1 MATVRRRVNGLALCA
16 GVGGL
21 ELGVDAALE
30 VLGGR
35 LHTVGYVEWESYA
48 AAVLVARMA
57 DKALGR
63 APIWDDIRTFPGERY
78 RGKVDLISGG
88 FPCQPFSQAGTR
100 LGLDDPRWLWPAFA
114 KVVGEVGP
122 SVVFLENVRGVAK
135 GALEVVLGGL
145 AALGFDAEWDL
156 LAAGD
161 VGAPHKRERWW
172 LLAWRQDM
180 AHGDRPRRPEIGR
193 STPSDEAE
201 VGARAHGDHEPHRVR
216 EGMVNTS
223 SVDEREPD
231 HEERSESWA
240 RARQDLGRGSGTLG
254 FFPPG
259 PDDHDGWQEWIEA
272 GGPQPGLRG
281 DAHGVAARMD
291 RLHAIGNGVVPLV
304 AATAFV
310 RLARRAGLVLGP

>member
-1 MATVRRRVNGLALCA
+1 MNGLALCA

-21 ELGVDAALE
+21 ELGIDAALE

-35 LHTVGYVEWESYA
+35 LNTVGYVEWESYA

-63 APIWDDIRTFPGERY
+63 APVWDDLRTFPGESY
-78 RGKVDLISGG
+78 RGKVDLIAGG
-88 FPCQPFSQAGTR
+88 FPCQPFSSAGTQ

-114 KVVGEVGP
+114 KVVGDVEP
-122 SVVFLENVRGVAK
+122 SVVFLENVRGVTK
-135 GALEVVLGGL
+135 GALEVVLGDL
-145 AALGFDAEWDL
+145 ARLGFDAEWDL

-172 LLAWRQDM
+172 LLAWQQGLADSHEIGRNGGTGDKPQSDRREEPQNLGG
-180 AHGDRPRRPEIGR
+180 AVGYPDRPRRQGLR
-193 STPSDEAE
+193 
-201 VGARAHGDHEPHRVR
+201 R
-216 EGMVNTS
+216 
-223 SVDEREPD
+223 ERELGKD
-231 HEERSESWA
+231 QRSE
-240 RARQDLGRGSGTLG
+240 RVGGPG

-259 PDDHDGWQEWIEA
+259 PDDHDGWQRWIET
-272 GGPQPGLRG
+272 GGPEPALRG

-310 RLARRAGLVLGP
+310 RLARRAGLVLGPWVSDGTST

>member
-1 MATVRRRVNGLALCA
+1 MATVRRPVNGLALCA

-35 LHTVGYVEWESYA
+35 LNTVGYVEWESYA

-57 DKALGR
+57 DKTLGR
-63 APIWDDIRTFPGERY
+63 APIWDDLRTFPGERY

-88 FPCQPFSQAGTR
+88 FPCQPFSGAGKQ

-114 KVVGEVGP
+114 KVVGDVGP
-122 SVVFLENVRGVAK
+122 SIVFLENVRGVTK
-135 GALEVVLGGL
+135 GALEVVLGDL

-172 LLAWRQDM
+172 LLAWRQGLADPNEVRWHRG
-180 AHGDRPRRPEIGR
+180 AGNEPEPNGR
-193 STPSDEAE
+193 GEPPHNRHP
-201 VGARAHGDHEPHRVR
+201 VGHPHGARP
-216 EGMVNTS
+216 
-223 SVDEREPD
+223 
-231 HEERSESWA
+231 
-240 RARQDLGRGSGTLG
+240 QGRGTQRELGEDRGEDRSGRPVG
-254 FFPPG
+254 HSDFFPPG
-259 PDDHDGWQEWIEA
+259 PDDDDGWREWIEA
-272 GGPQPGLRG
+272 GGPEPALRG
-281 DAHGVAARMD
+281 DPDGVAARMD

-310 RLARRAGLVLGP
+310 RLARGAGLVLRP

>member
-21 ELGVDAALE
+21 ELGIDAALE
-30 VLGGR
+30 ILGGR
-35 LHTVGYVEWESYA
+35 LNTVGYVEWESYA

-57 DKALGR
+57 DKTLGR
-63 APIWDDIRTFPGERY
+63 APVWDDLRTFPSSSY
-78 RGKVDLISGG
+78 RGKVDLIAGG
-88 FPCQPFSQAGTR
+88 FPCQPFSSAGTQ

-114 KVVGEVGP
+114 KVVGDVEP
-122 SVVFLENVRGVAK
+122 SVVFLENVRGVTK
-135 GALEVVLGGL
+135 GALEVVLGDL
-145 AALGFDAEWDL
+145 ARLGFDAEWDL

-172 LLAWRQDM
+172 LLAWQQGL
-180 AHGDRPRRPEIGR
+180 AHPP
-193 STPSDEAE
+193 
-201 VGARAHGDHEPHRVR
+201 
-216 EGMVNTS
+216 

-231 HEERSESWA
+231 HEERPQSRERTW
-240 RARQDLGRGSGTLG
+240 QDVGWGSGTVGHPDRPRRQGLRRERELGEDQRSERVGGPG

-259 PDDHDGWQEWIEA
+259 PDDHDGWQRWIET
-272 GGPQPGLRG
+272 GGPEPALRG

>member
-1 MATVRRRVNGLALCA
+1 MATVRRPVNGLALCA

-35 LHTVGYVEWESYA
+35 LNTVGYVEWESYA

-57 DKALGR
+57 DKTLGR
-63 APIWDDIRTFPGERY
+63 APIWDDLRTFPGELY

-88 FPCQPFSQAGTR
+88 FPCQPFSGAGKQ

-114 KVVGEVGP
+114 KVVGDVEPG
-122 SVVFLENVRGVAK
+122 VVFLENVRGVTK
-135 GALEVVLGGL
+135 GALEVVLGDL

-161 VGAPHKRERWW
+161 VAAPHKRERWW
-172 LLAWRQDM
+172 LLAWKR
-180 AHGDRPRRPEIGR
+180 
-193 STPSDEAE
+193 E
-201 VGARAHGDHEPHRVR
+201 VANPA
-216 EGMVNTS
+216 
-223 SVDEREPD
+223 SVHEREPHD
-231 HEERSESWA
+231 EERTEPWPWP
-240 RARQDLGRGSGTLG
+240 RQDARGVGHAVGHPHGARPQGRGSERELG
-254 FFPPG
+254 KDRGEDRSRRPVGHSDFFPPG
-259 PDDHDGWQEWIEA
+259 PDDDNGWRQWVEA
-272 GGPQPGLRG
+272 GGPEPALRG
-281 DAHGVAARMD
+281 DADGMAERMD

-310 RLARRAGLVLGP
+310 RLARRAGLVLRP